1 MDENA
6 DQGSSAVKHRSRLP
20 AFSMLCDGRSFK
32 GRHSLAFGGYHF
44 PAYTVCDRLR
54 QMEVDQ
60 LQFKPSYQLPIQGDF
75 VMSNSA
81 FWTRR
86 NFLGST
92 LFAPLASPLCNAML
106 HGQAVGADETVKD
119 ISLRGRIYK
128 SLKLGMVKVDG
139 TLEDKF
145 RAVKQAGFAG
155 IEMGTPGLDVE
166 ATRKAISATGLLVDG
181 TVISTHWS
189 IRHSSKDAEKRKTA
203 LEHLQRSIR
212 ETHAVGGHTT
222 LLVVG
227 HGKDGSAEE
236 VWDRSLENIAQAIPL
251 AAELGVVIA
260 IENVWNHFLYEHQGA
275 ADQTAEPFVRY
286 VDQLDSPWV
295 GMQFDIGNHWKY
307 GSTGDWIRRLGRRIV
322 KLDAKGFS
330 RQQDTF
336 TNIGEGDVDWSD
348 VRRAL
353 KEINFYGWCAAE
365 VDGGDAGRLNAIS
378 KNLDRVF
385 LLT

>member
-1 MDENA
+1 
-6 DQGSSAVKHRSRLP
+6 
-20 AFSMLCDGRSFK
+20 
-32 GRHSLAFGGYHF
+32 
-44 PAYTVCDRLR
+44 
-54 QMEVDQ
+54 
-60 LQFKPSYQLPIQGDF
+60 
-75 VMSNSA
+75 MSNLT

-86 NFLGST
+86 NFLSST
-92 LFAPLASPLCNAML
+92 LLASIGPPLCNAAFR
-106 HGQAVGADETVKD
+106 GKAACANEIGNDV
-119 ISLRGRIYK
+119 SLRGRIYK
-128 SLKLGMVKVDG
+128 SLKMGMVKVEG

-145 RAVKQAGFAG
+145 RAVKQAGFVG

-166 ATRKAISATGLLVDG
+166 ATRKATSATGLLVDG

-189 IRHSSKDAEKRKTA
+189 IRHSSKDAEKRKIA
-203 LEHLQRSIR
+203 LKHLQRSIG

-260 IENVWNHFLYEHQGA
+260 IENVWNHFLYDHQGA
-275 ADQTAEPFVRY
+275 ADQSAEPFVRY

-330 RQQDTF
+330 RQQDAF
-336 TNIGEGDVDWSD
+336 TNIGKGDVDWSD

-365 VDGGDAGRLNAIS
+365 VDGGDAGRLNQIS
-378 KNLDRVF
+378 ENLDRVF
-385 LLT
+385 LLA

>member
-1 MDENA
+1 MP
-6 DQGSSAVKHRSRLP
+6 K
-20 AFSMLCDGRSFK
+20 
-32 GRHSLAFGGYHF
+32 
-44 PAYTVCDRLR
+44 
-54 QMEVDQ
+54 
-60 LQFKPSYQLPIQGDF
+60 
-75 VMSNSA
+75 SA

-92 LFAPLASPLCNAML
+92 IFGSLSAPLSNIMLC
-106 HGQAVGADETVKD
+106 GQAARADETVED
-119 ISLRGRIYK
+119 VPLRGRIYK
-128 SLKLGMVKVDG
+128 SLKNGMVKISG
-139 TLEDKF
+139 SLEDKF
-145 RAVKQAGFAG
+145 NAVKQVGFSG
-155 IEMGTPGLDVE
+155 IEMETPGMDVE

-189 IRHSSKDAEKRKTA
+189 IRHSAKDPGKRKTA

-260 IENVWNHFLYEHQGA
+260 IENVWNHFLYDHQGA
-275 ADQTAEPFVRY
+275 ADQSAEPFVRY

-348 VRRAL
+348 IRRAL

-365 VDGGDAGRLNAIS
+365 VDGGNRVRLREVS
-378 KNLDRVF
+378 ENLDRVF
-385 LLT
+385 LLA